1 MLQSYPDVSLPGTI
15 SGDIITDHQIA
26 ASISAPDLLVS
37 KPRRWW
43 VSNGSIT
50 TSDTSRDNSSG
61 CESNS
66 QESQPKGPGQVTRDS
81 SNHRTLP
88 SATRTMKDDGD
99 ILQNMN
105 EQVSDLPLETQ
116 PVNTEN
122 LKGTAEKLLQEVE
135 AEEEKGGGFEEP
147 QATNHDRMLTEE
159 GGDVFE
165 KHIVSEIQ
173 RHKSVVVLRE
183 ESDEM
188 REKQVGSSP
197 LELAKKFNEKGAS
210 ATLQILGKSMLDHI
224 QVFMFTYLLVL
235 IFMKHIAYC
244 RLRSL
249 HLLWVD
255 SLFPL
260 LWPSVKSP

>member
-15 SGDIITDHQIA
+15 SGDIITDLQIA

-43 VSNGSIT
+43 ISNGSIT
-50 TSDTSRDNSSG
+50 TSETSRDNSSG

-81 SNHRTLP
+81 LNHRILP
-88 SATRTMKDDGD
+88 NATRTMKDDGD

-122 LKGTAEKLLQEVE
+122 LKGTAEKLLQEAE
-135 AEEEKGGGFEEP
+135 AEEEKEGGFKEP

-197 LELAKKFNEKGAS
+197 LELAKKFSEKGAS

-224 QVFMFTYLLVL
+224 QVFMFTHLLVL
-235 IFMKHIAYC
+235 IYMKHIAYYC
-244 RLRSL
+244 LCSL
-249 HLLWVD
+249 ILLWVN

-260 LWPSVKSP
+260 RPSVESP

>member
-1 MLQSYPDVSLPGTI
+1 
-15 SGDIITDHQIA
+15 
-26 ASISAPDLLVS
+26 
-37 KPRRWW
+37 
-43 VSNGSIT
+43 
-50 TSDTSRDNSSG
+50 
-61 CESNS
+61 
-66 QESQPKGPGQVTRDS
+66 
-81 SNHRTLP
+81 
-88 SATRTMKDDGD
+88 MKDDGD

-105 EQVSDLPLETQ
+105 EQVSDLLLETQ
-116 PVNTEN
+116 PVNTGN
-122 LKGTAEKLLQEVE
+122 LKGTAEKLLQEAE
-135 AEEEKGGGFEEP
+135 AEEEKEGGLKEP

-183 ESDEM
+183 ESDDM

-197 LELAKKFNEKGAS
+197 LELAKKFNEKGTS

-235 IFMKHIAYC
+235 IYMKHIAYC
-244 RLRSL
+244 CLRFSI
-249 HLLWVD
+249 LLWVD

-260 LWPSVKSP
+260 LWPSIQSP

>member
-1 MLQSYPDVSLPGTI
+1 
-15 SGDIITDHQIA
+15 
-26 ASISAPDLLVS
+26 
-37 KPRRWW
+37 
-43 VSNGSIT
+43 
-50 TSDTSRDNSSG
+50 
-61 CESNS
+61 
-66 QESQPKGPGQVTRDS
+66 
-81 SNHRTLP
+81 
-88 SATRTMKDDGD
+88 MKDDGD

-105 EQVSDLPLETQ
+105 EQVSDLPFETQ

-122 LKGTAEKLLQEVE
+122 LKGTAEKLLQEAD
-135 AEEEKGGGFEEP
+135 AEEEKEGGFKEP

-197 LELAKKFNEKGAS
+197 LELAKKFNEKGTS

-235 IFMKHIAYC
+235 IFYETHCLLLSSFFDFIVGGLPFSITMALRTVSL
-244 RLRSL
+244 RL
-249 HLLWVD
+249 
-255 SLFPL
+255 PL
-260 LWPSVKSP
+260 LWAYCENVSFYRQSCVQIHVRVKVDTNIDLVLR